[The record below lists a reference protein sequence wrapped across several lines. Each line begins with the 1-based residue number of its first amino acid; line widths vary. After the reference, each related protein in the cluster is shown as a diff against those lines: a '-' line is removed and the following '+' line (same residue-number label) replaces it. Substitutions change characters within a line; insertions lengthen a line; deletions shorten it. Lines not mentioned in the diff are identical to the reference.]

1 MIYEQSN
8 LPIHQGVP
16 VAVRAIDLSDSTD
29 RPVKVPSAQELLTII
44 DRLEEVVQTETA
56 ALQQHIVSDLAAF
69 TRNKSQILLEVT
81 RLSRLMKLPTGNV
94 RINDRLMSLKTS
106 LAQNRDTL
114 EIHLRAA
121 RELNE
126 IISDTVRDA
135 ESDGTYSSAGGQG
148 LLNQ

>member
-1 MIYEQSN
+1 MIYERSN
-8 LPIHQGVP
+8 LPVQQGGP
-16 VAVRAIDLSDSTD
+16 AAVREVDLPDSTD
-29 RPVKVPSAQELLTII
+29 RPGKMPSDQELLTII

-56 ALQQHIVSDLAAF
+56 ALEQHIVSDLAAF
-69 TRNKSQILLEVT
+69 TRKKSQILLEVT
-81 RLSRLMKLPTGNV
+81 RLARLVKSPTANV
-94 RINDRLMSLKTS
+94 RIDDRLMSLKTS